1 MTPIQLEKAWQLATV
16 AGCGSFFMLLMASL
30 LFRGMPSV
38 EVLLIMLGGSSIL
51 GFFGF
56 YLGGLI
62 AAPVV
67 IEQSRK
73 HRLKKQKTL
82 LHAEGLEEESSV
94 DSVGSNVSDAQQQ
107 QASSQFEQMQ
117 DFIPPSHDST
127 SEHEWVDDNQA
138 TVISDTNTNKTKAFE
153 A

>member
-16 AGCGSFFMLLMASL
+16 AGCASFVILLMASL
-30 LFRGMPSV
+30 LFRGMPSI
-38 EVLLIMLGGSSIL
+38 ESLLIMLGGSSVL

-62 AAPVV
+62 AAPIV

-73 HRLKKQKTL
+73 QQPRKQQKTQ
-82 LHAEGLEEESSV
+82 LHAEGLEESSV
-94 DSVGSNVSDAQQQ
+94 DSVGSNVPDSQQQ
-107 QASSQFEQMQ
+107 PASNPFEQMQ
-117 DFIPPSHDST
+117 DFIPPSHDSI

-138 TVISDTNTNKTKAFE
+138 TVRPDTTINKTKAFE